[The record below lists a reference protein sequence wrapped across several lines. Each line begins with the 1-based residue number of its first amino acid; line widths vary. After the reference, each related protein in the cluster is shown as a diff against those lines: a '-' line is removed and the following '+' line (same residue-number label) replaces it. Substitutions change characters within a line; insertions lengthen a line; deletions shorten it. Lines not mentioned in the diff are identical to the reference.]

1 MGKIK
6 LLDNI
11 TIQKIAA
18 GEVIERPLSIVKEL
32 IENSLDAN
40 SENIIIEIKNGG
52 KSYIRVTDD
61 GDGIEDEDLNL
72 AFKRHST
79 SKLSTIEDL
88 YRIKS
93 LGFRGEALASISHV
107 SKVEVMTK
115 TSNAVGGIHA
125 IVEEGEIKS
134 KEVVGCPKGTT
145 LIVKDLFYNLPVRKE
160 FLKSD
165 LVESNQISDI
175 VYKVALGNLNT
186 SFKFIRD
193 DKVVLKTSKNNDMK
207 THIYSILGKEF
218 SNNLVQIDF
227 EEYGIHLHGYIS
239 NNNLYRSNRN
249 HQYIYINGRY
259 INNINI
265 SNTIEN
271 HYKSLIPLNRFPCFI
286 LFIEL
291 DPSTIDVNIHPTKQ
305 EIKFANQSEI
315 FSVID
320 KAIKDTLYPS
330 LSVPK
335 VGFKETKEKIK
346 EEKPP
351 LLFMNTNANIQD
363 DIVVKDFTRKS
374 IFEEEKLN
382 EPHGSSMRLENELL
396 IREDIGREVIPSN
409 ESIEKLN
416 ESHGAS
422 IRSEVDDSPDDIKNI
437 LSDIE
442 PIGVIFNT
450 YILADDKVNEKLYFI
465 DQHAAHE
472 RVMYEKYLE
481 EYSNENIIAQQLLIP
496 EIAELTNSEMSDF
509 LENISIFKKLGFDI
523 EEFGNNSVVI
533 RSVPLVFGVPNIR
546 ELFYD
551 LLDNINNI
559 KSNYDTKLEKIMK
572 LACTKAVK
580 SGDHMSE
587 IEMFSLFEQ
596 LKRCN
601 NPHSCPHGRPTVLEM
616 SKTDIEKAF
625 LRIM

>member
-1 MGKIK
+1 MMGRIK

-18 GEVIERPLSIVKEL
+18 GEVIERPSSIVKEL

-40 SENIIIEIKNGG
+40 SNNITIEIKNGG

-61 GDGIEDEDLNL
+61 GDGIEDNDLDL

-79 SKLSTIEDL
+79 SKLSSVEDL
-88 YRIKS
+88 YKIRS

-107 SKVEVMTK
+107 SKVELMTK
-115 TSNAVGGIHA
+115 TKNAIGGTHA
-125 IVEEGEIKS
+125 TVEEGEIVS
-134 KEVVGCPKGTT
+134 KEIIGCPKGTT

-165 LVESNQISDI
+165 LIESNQISDI

-193 DKVVLKTSKNNDMK
+193 NKVVLKTSKNNNMEA
-207 THIYSILGKEF
+207 HIYSILGKEF
-218 SNNLVQIDF
+218 SSNMIEIDF
-227 EEYGIHLHGYIS
+227 EEYEIHLHGYIS

-265 SNTIEN
+265 SNAIEN

-291 DPSTIDVNIHPTKQ
+291 DPSSIDVNIHPTKQ
-305 EIKFANQSEI
+305 EIKFVNQSQI

-320 KAIKDTLYPS
+320 KAIKNALYPS

-335 VGFKETKEKIK
+335 VNFKQSVETIK
-346 EEKPP
+346 EENPP
-351 LLFMNTNANIQD
+351 LLFMQTNTDIQD
-363 DIVVKDFTRKS
+363 DIIVKDFTHKTVFTEENLSKS
-374 IFEEEKLN
+374 SEFDIIPNNEYLISENINDEKQFLN
-382 EPHGSSMRLENELL
+382 ENV
-396 IREDIGREVIPSN
+396 IEDKST
-409 ESIEKLN
+409 
-416 ESHGAS
+416 
-422 IRSEVDDSPDDIKNI
+422 DIKNI
-437 LSDIE
+437 LSSIE

-450 YILADDKVNEKLYFI
+450 YILAEDKVNENLYFI

-481 EYSNENIIAQQLLIP
+481 EFNNENIIAQQLLVP
-496 EIAELTNSEMSDF
+496 EIIELTNSEMNNF
-509 LENISIFKKLGFDI
+509 LENKSIFRNLGFDI
-523 EEFGNNSVVI
+523 EEFGNNSVAI
-533 RSVPLVFGVPNIR
+533 RSVPLLFGVPKIK

-559 KSNYDTKLEKIMK
+559 KSNYDTKLDKIMK
-572 LACTKAVK
+572 IACTKAVK
-580 SGDHMSE
+580 SGDHMSKIE
-587 IEMFSLFEQ
+587 ILSLFEQ
-596 LKRCN
+596 LKKCN

>member
-1 MGKIK
+1 
-6 LLDNI
+6 
-11 TIQKIAA
+11 
-18 GEVIERPLSIVKEL
+18 
-32 IENSLDAN
+32 
-40 SENIIIEIKNGG
+40 
-52 KSYIRVTDD
+52 
-61 GDGIEDEDLNL
+61 
-72 AFKRHST
+72 
-79 SKLSTIEDL
+79 
-88 YRIKS
+88 
-93 LGFRGEALASISHV
+93 
-107 SKVEVMTK
+107 
-115 TSNAVGGIHA
+115 
-125 IVEEGEIKS
+125 
-134 KEVVGCPKGTT
+134 
-145 LIVKDLFYNLPVRKE
+145 
-160 FLKSD
+160 
-165 LVESNQISDI
+165 
-175 VYKVALGNLNT
+175 
-186 SFKFIRD
+186 
-193 DKVVLKTSKNNDMK
+193 
-207 THIYSILGKEF
+207 
-218 SNNLVQIDF
+218 
-227 EEYGIHLHGYIS
+227 
-239 NNNLYRSNRN
+239 
-249 HQYIYINGRY
+249 
-259 INNINI
+259 
-265 SNTIEN
+265 
-271 HYKSLIPLNRFPCFI
+271 
-286 LFIEL
+286 
-291 DPSTIDVNIHPTKQ
+291 
-305 EIKFANQSEI
+305 
-315 FSVID
+315 
-320 KAIKDTLYPS
+320 
-330 LSVPK
+330 
-335 VGFKETKEKIK
+335 
-346 EEKPP
+346 
-351 LLFMNTNANIQD
+351 
-363 DIVVKDFTRKS
+363 
-374 IFEEEKLN
+374 
-382 EPHGSSMRLENELL
+382 MRLENELL

>member
-1 MGKIK
+1 MGRIK
-6 LLDNI
+6 LLDDK

-18 GEVIERPLSIVKEL
+18 GEVIERPSSIIKEL

-40 SENIIIEIKNGG
+40 SNNITIEIRNGG

-61 GDGIEDEDLNL
+61 GDGIEDDDITL

-79 SKLSTIEDL
+79 SKLSSVEDL
-88 YRIKS
+88 YRIRS

-107 SKVEVMTK
+107 SRVEVMTK
-115 TSNAVGGIHA
+115 TKNALGGTHA
-125 IVEEGEIKS
+125 IVEEGEIVS
-134 KEVVGCPKGTT
+134 KEVIGCPKGTT
-145 LIVKDLFYNLPVRKE
+145 FIVKDLFYNLPVRKE

-165 LVESNQISDI
+165 LIESNQISDI
-175 VYKVALGNLNT
+175 IYKVALGNLNT

-193 DKVVLKTSKNNDMK
+193 DKVVLKTSNNNNME
-207 THIYSILGKEF
+207 THIYSILGREF
-218 SNNLVQIDF
+218 SRNLVEIDY
-227 EEYGIHLHGYIS
+227 EENGIHINGYVS

-291 DPSTIDVNIHPTKQ
+291 DPSSIDVNIHPTKQ
-305 EIKFANQSEI
+305 EIKFVNQSEI
-315 FSVID
+315 FLVLD
-320 KAIKDTLYPS
+320 KIIKNTLHYS
-330 LSVPK
+330 LTVPK
-335 VGFKETKEKIK
+335 VNFKSAMEVKKETL
-346 EEKPP
+346 P
-351 LLFMNTNANIQD
+351 LLSMYENADKQN
-363 DIVVKDFTRKS
+363 DIIIKDFTNNAIFTGEKANGSVEFNITSEDEFLIGENISNKDELYTDTKIEDNS
-374 IFEEEKLN
+374 I
-382 EPHGSSMRLENELL
+382 
-396 IREDIGREVIPSN
+396 
-409 ESIEKLN
+409 
-416 ESHGAS
+416 
-422 IRSEVDDSPDDIKNI
+422 DIKYI
-437 LSDIE
+437 LSVIE
-442 PIGVIFNT
+442 PIGIIFNT
-450 YILADDKVNEKLYFI
+450 YILAEDKVNENLYFI

-481 EYSNENIIAQQLLIP
+481 EYKDENIITQQLLVP
-496 EIAELTNSEMSDF
+496 EIVELTNSEMNNF
-509 LENISIFKKLGFDI
+509 LENLSAFKNLGFDI

-533 RSVPLVFGVPNIR
+533 RSVPLIFGEPNIK

-551 LLDNINNI
+551 LLDNIHKI

-572 LACTKAVK
+572 IACTRAVK

-587 IEMFSLFEQ
+587 AEILSLFEQ
-596 LKRCN
+596 LKKCN
-601 NPHSCPHGRPTVLEM
+601 NPHSCPHGRPTVLKM

-625 LRIM
+625 LRIV

>member
-18 GEVIERPLSIVKEL
+18 GEVIERPSSIVKEL

-40 SENIIIEIKNGG
+40 SNNITIEIRDGG

-61 GDGIEDEDLNL
+61 GDGIEDDDLNL
-72 AFKRHST
+72 AFRRHST
-79 SKLSTIEDL
+79 SKLSSIEDL
-88 YRIKS
+88 YKIRS

-115 TSNAVGGIHA
+115 TKNAIGGTHA
-125 IVEEGEIKS
+125 VVEEGKIVS

-160 FLKSD
+160 FLKSN
-165 LVESNQISDI
+165 LIESNQISDI

-193 DKVVLKTSKNNDMK
+193 DKVVLKTPQNKNMEA
-207 THIYSILGKEF
+207 HIYSILGKEF
-218 SNNLVQIDF
+218 SNNLIEINF
-227 EEYGIHLHGYIS
+227 EESGIHIHGYIS
-239 NNNLYRSNRN
+239 NNNLYRGNRN

-259 INNINI
+259 IYNINI
-265 SNTIEN
+265 SNAIEN
-271 HYKSLIPLNRFPCFI
+271 RYKSIIPLNRFPCFI

-291 DPSTIDVNIHPTKQ
+291 DPSSIDVNIHPTKQ
-305 EIKFANQSEI
+305 EIKFSNQSQI

-320 KAIKDTLYPS
+320 KAINNALYPS

-335 VGFKETKEKIK
+335 VKFKENEVIK
-346 EEKPP
+346 EENTP
-351 LLFMNTNANIQD
+351 LLFMQKNTDINMDVQD
-363 DIVVKDFTRKS
+363 DIIVKDFTNKTIFAEESLSNSELS
-374 IFEEEKLN
+374 IIAE
-382 EPHGSSMRLENELL
+382 S
-396 IREDIGREVIPSN
+396 
-409 ESIEKLN
+409 ESIISENTNN
-416 ESHGAS
+416 EYRVYNE
-422 IRSEVDDSPDDIKNI
+422 INVDDSSENIKNI
-437 LSDIE
+437 LSNIE
-442 PIGVIFNT
+442 PIGIVFNT
-450 YILADDKVNEKLYFI
+450 YILAEDKVNDSLYFI

-481 EYSNENIIAQQLLIP
+481 EYKNESITAQQLLVP
-496 EIAELTNSEMSDF
+496 EIAELTNSEMNNF
-509 LENISIFKKLGFDI
+509 LENASIFKKLGFDV

-533 RSVPLVFGVPNIR
+533 RSVPLIFGTPKIKG
-546 ELFYD
+546 LFYD

-559 KSNYDTKLEKIMK
+559 KSNYDTKLDKIMK
-572 LACTKAVK
+572 IACTKAVK
-580 SGDHMSE
+580 SGDHMSKIE
-587 IEMFSLFEQ
+587 ILSLFEQ
-596 LKRCN
+596 LKKCN
-601 NPHSCPHGRPTVLEM
+601 NPHSCPHGRPTVLKM

>member
-1 MGKIK
+1 MAKIK

-40 SENIIIEIKNGG
+40 SKNITIEIKNGG

-61 GDGIEDEDLNL
+61 GDGIEEDDLEL

-79 SKLSTIEDL
+79 SKLSSVEDL

-107 SKVEVMTK
+107 SRVEVMTK
-115 TSNAVGGIHA
+115 TKNAIGGIHA
-125 IVEEGEIKS
+125 IVEEGDIIS
-134 KEVVGCPKGTT
+134 KEVIGCPKGTT

-165 LVESNQISDI
+165 LIESNHISDI

-218 SNNLVQIDF
+218 SKNLIPISF
-227 EEYGIHLHGYIS
+227 EGYGIHLYGHIS
-239 NNNLYRSNRN
+239 NNHLYRSNRN

-286 LFIEL
+286 LFIDL

-305 EIKFANQSEI
+305 EIKFVNQTEI

-320 KAIKDTLYPS
+320 QAIKQTLYPS

-335 VGFKETKEKIK
+335 VSFKETREVIR
-346 EEKPP
+346 EETPP
-351 LLFMNTNANIQD
+351 LLLMNTNTQIQD
-363 DIVVKDFTRKS
+363 DIVIKDFTNKS
-374 IFEEEKLN
+374 VFDQEE
-382 EPHGSSMRLENELL
+382 
-396 IREDIGREVIPSN
+396 I
-409 ESIEKLN
+409 
-416 ESHGAS
+416 
-422 IRSEVDDSPDDIKNI
+422 SEVDKSNIIKVNEFMIGEKINSESNQYKIEITDDDPIDIKNI
-437 LSDIE
+437 LSTIE

-450 YILADDKVNEKLYFI
+450 YILAEDKANEKLYFI

-472 RVMYEKYLE
+472 RVMYEKYLD
-481 EYSNENIIAQQLLIP
+481 EYRNENIIAQQLLVP
-496 EIAELTNSEMSDF
+496 EVIELTNSEMNNFED
-509 LENISIFKKLGFDI
+509 NKSIFSNLGFDI

-533 RSVPLVFGVPNIR
+533 RSVPLIFGVPNIR

-572 LACTKAVK
+572 IACTKAVK

-587 IEMFSLFEQ
+587 IEMFSLFEL
-596 LKRCN
+596 LKNCN

-616 SKTDIEKAF
+616 SKTDMEKAF

>member
-1 MGKIK
+1 MGRIK

-18 GEVIERPLSIVKEL
+18 GEVIERPSSIVKEL

-40 SENIIIEIKNGG
+40 SNNITIEIKDGG

-61 GDGIEDEDLNL
+61 GDGIEDDDLNL

-79 SKLSTIEDL
+79 SKLSTAEDL
-88 YRIKS
+88 YKIRS

-115 TSNAVGGIHA
+115 TKNAVGGIHA
-125 IVEEGEIKS
+125 IVEEGEIIS
-134 KEVVGCPKGTT
+134 KEVIGCPKGTT

-165 LVESNQISDI
+165 LIESNQISDI

-193 DKVVLKTSKNNDMK
+193 NKVVLKTSKNNDMK
-207 THIYSILGKEF
+207 THIYSILGREF
-218 SNNLVQIDF
+218 SNNLIPIDF
-227 EEYGIHLHGYIS
+227 EEHGIHLHGYIS

-265 SNTIEN
+265 SNIIES
-271 HYKSLIPLNRFPCFI
+271 HYKSLIPLNRFPCFV

-315 FSVID
+315 FTVMD
-320 KAIKDTLYPS
+320 KAIKNILYPS

-335 VGFKETKEKIK
+335 VSFKEPLERAKT
-346 EEKPP
+346 EEPP
-351 LLFMNTNANIQD
+351 LLLIQGNNNIKEDIIIKDLTRESIFVKESPKESTEIYMEMKNEFLIAENTNNEKIASN
-363 DIVVKDFTRKS
+363 DIDE
-374 IFEEEKLN
+374 I
-382 EPHGSSMRLENELL
+382 
-396 IREDIGREVIPSN
+396 I
-409 ESIEKLN
+409 
-416 ESHGAS
+416 
-422 IRSEVDDSPDDIKNI
+422 VDDSSTDIKNI

-442 PIGVIFNT
+442 PMGIIFNT
-450 YILADDKVNEKLYFI
+450 YILAEDKLNQKLYFI

-481 EYSNENIIAQQLLIP
+481 EYKKENIIAQQLLSP
-496 EIAELTNSEMSDF
+496 EVVELTNSEMHDF
-509 LENISIFKKLGFDI
+509 IENVSVFRSLGFDV

-533 RSVPLVFGVPNIR
+533 RSVPLIFGSPNVR

-572 LACTKAVK
+572 IACTKAVK
-580 SGDHMSE
+580 SGDHISR
-587 IEMFSLFEQ
+587 IEVLSLLEQ
-596 LKRCN
+596 LKGCN

>member
-1 MGKIK
+1 MGRIK

-18 GEVIERPLSIVKEL
+18 GEVIERPSSIVKEL

-40 SENIIIEIKNGG
+40 SNNITIEIKDGG

-61 GDGIEDEDLNL
+61 GDGIEDDDLSL

-79 SKLSTIEDL
+79 SKLSTADDL
-88 YRIKS
+88 YKIRS

-107 SKVEVMTK
+107 SKVEVMSKTK
-115 TSNAVGGIHA
+115 NAVGGIHA
-125 IVEEGEIKS
+125 IVEEGEIIS
-134 KEVVGCPKGTT
+134 KEVIGCPKGTT

-165 LVESNQISDI
+165 LIESNQISDI

-193 DKVVLKTSKNNDMK
+193 NKVVLKTSKNNDMK
-207 THIYSILGKEF
+207 THIYSILGREF
-218 SNNLVQIDF
+218 SNNLIPIDF
-227 EEYGIHLHGYIS
+227 EEHGIYLHGYIS

-259 INNINI
+259 INNISI
-265 SNTIEN
+265 SNIIEG
-271 HYKSLIPLNRFPCFI
+271 HYKSLIPLNRFPCFV
-286 LFIEL
+286 LFIDL
-291 DPSTIDVNIHPTKQ
+291 DPSAIDVNIHPTKQ

-315 FSVID
+315 FTVID
-320 KAIKDTLYPS
+320 RAIKDILYPS

-335 VGFKETKEKIK
+335 VSFKQPLEMIK
-346 EEKPP
+346 EEEPP
-351 LLFMNTNANIQD
+351 LLLIQGNNNI
-363 DIVVKDFTRKS
+363 K
-374 IFEEEKLN
+374 
-382 EPHGSSMRLENELL
+382 
-396 IREDIGREVIPSN
+396 EDIIIKDLTRETIFVKESPKESTETYKEMKNEFLIAESTKDEKITSN
-409 ESIEKLN
+409 DINEIDVDES
-416 ESHGAS
+416 ST
-422 IRSEVDDSPDDIKNI
+422 DIKNI

-442 PIGVIFNT
+442 PMGIIFNT
-450 YILADDKVNEKLYFI
+450 YILAEDKLNQKLYFI

-472 RVMYEKYLE
+472 RVMYEKYLD
-481 EYSNENIIAQQLLIP
+481 EYKKENIIAQQLLAP
-496 EIAELTNSEMSDF
+496 EIVELTNSEMHYF
-509 LENISIFKKLGFDI
+509 IENISVFRSLGFDV

-533 RSVPLVFGVPNIR
+533 RSVPLIFGSPNVR

-559 KSNYDTKLEKIMK
+559 KSSYDTKLEKIMK
-572 LACTKAVK
+572 IACTKAVK
-580 SGDHMSE
+580 GGDHISK
-587 IEMFSLFEQ
+587 IEVLSLLEQ
-596 LKRCN
+596 LKGCK

>member
-1 MGKIK
+1 MGKIR

-40 SENIIIEIKNGG
+40 SENITIEIKNGG

-88 YRIKS
+88 YRIRS

-115 TSNAVGGIHA
+115 TSNAIGGIHA

-134 KEVVGCPKGTT
+134 KEVIGCPKGTT

-218 SNNLVQIDF
+218 SSNLTQIDF

-305 EIKFANQSEI
+305 EIKFVNQSEI

-320 KAIKDTLYPS
+320 KAVKDTLYPS

-363 DIVVKDFTRKS
+363 DIIVKDFTHKT
-374 IFEEEKLN
+374 IFEEKKLN
-382 EPHGSSMRLENELL
+382 EPHESSMRLENELL
-396 IREDIGREVIPSN
+396 IREDIGREAIPSKEN
-409 ESIEKLN
+409 I
-416 ESHGAS
+416 
-422 IRSEVDDSPDDIKNI
+422 VDDSPADIKNI

-450 YILADDKVNEKLYFI
+450 YILAEDKVDEKLYFI

-472 RVMYEKYLE
+472 RVMYEKYLG
-481 EYSNENIIAQQLLIP
+481 EYSNENIIAQQLLVP
-496 EIAELTNSEMSDF
+496 EIAELTNSEMNDF
-509 LENISIFKKLGFDI
+509 LENVSIFRKLGFDI

-533 RSVPLVFGVPNIR
+533 RSVPLIFGVPNIR

-572 LACTKAVK
+572 IACTKAVK

-596 LKRCN
+596 LKKCN

>member
-1 MGKIK
+1 MGKIR

-40 SENIIIEIKNGG
+40 SENITIEIKNGG

-88 YRIKS
+88 YRIRS

-115 TSNAVGGIHA
+115 TSNAIGGIHA

-134 KEVVGCPKGTT
+134 KEVIGCPKGTT

-218 SNNLVQIDF
+218 SSNLTQIDF

-320 KAIKDTLYPS
+320 KAVKDTLYPS

-335 VGFKETKEKIK
+335 VGFKETKEKVK

-351 LLFMNTNANIQD
+351 LLFMSTNANIQD
-363 DIVVKDFTRKS
+363 DIIVKDFTHKT

-382 EPHGSSMRLENELL
+382 EPHESSIRSENELL
-396 IREDIGREVIPSN
+396 IREDIGREAISSKEN
-409 ESIEKLN
+409 I
-416 ESHGAS
+416 
-422 IRSEVDDSPDDIKNI
+422 VDDSPADIKNI

-450 YILADDKVNEKLYFI
+450 YILAEDKVNEKLYFI

-472 RVMYEKYLE
+472 RVMYEKYLG
-481 EYSNENIIAQQLLIP
+481 EYSNENIIAQQLLVP
-496 EIAELTNSEMSDF
+496 EIAELTNSEMNDF
-509 LENISIFKKLGFDI
+509 LENISIFRKLGFDI

-533 RSVPLVFGVPNIR
+533 RSVPLIFGVPNIR

-572 LACTKAVK
+572 IACTKAVK

-596 LKRCN
+596 LKKCN

>member
-1 MGKIK
+1 MGKIR

-40 SENIIIEIKNGG
+40 SENITIEIKNGG

-88 YRIKS
+88 YRIRS

-115 TSNAVGGIHA
+115 TSNAIGGIHA

-134 KEVVGCPKGTT
+134 KEVIGCPKGTT

-218 SNNLVQIDF
+218 SSNLTQINF

-320 KAIKDTLYPS
+320 KAVKDTLYPS

-335 VGFKETKEKIK
+335 VGFKETKEKVK

-351 LLFMNTNANIQD
+351 LLFMSTNANIQD
-363 DIVVKDFTRKS
+363 DIIVKDFTHKT

-382 EPHGSSMRLENELL
+382 EPHESSIRSENELL
-396 IREDIGREVIPSN
+396 IREDIGREAISSKEN
-409 ESIEKLN
+409 I
-416 ESHGAS
+416 
-422 IRSEVDDSPDDIKNI
+422 VDDSPADIKNI

-450 YILADDKVNEKLYFI
+450 YILAEDKVNEKLYFI

-472 RVMYEKYLE
+472 RVMYEKYLG
-481 EYSNENIIAQQLLIP
+481 EYSNENIIAQQLLVP
-496 EIAELTNSEMSDF
+496 EIAELTNSEMNDF
-509 LENISIFKKLGFDI
+509 LENISIFRKLGFDI

-533 RSVPLVFGVPNIR
+533 RSVPLIFGVPNIR

-572 LACTKAVK
+572 IACTKAVK

-596 LKRCN
+596 LKKCN

>member
-40 SENIIIEIKNGG
+40 SENIVIEIKNGG

-320 KAIKDTLYPS
+320 KVIKDTLYPS

-335 VGFKETKEKIK
+335 VGFKETKEKVK

-363 DIVVKDFTRKS
+363 DIIVKDFTHKT
-374 IFEEEKLN
+374 IFEEEKLK
-382 EPHGSSMRLENELL
+382 EPHEFNMISEHELL
-396 IREDIGREVIPSN
+396 IREDIGREAIPSK
-409 ESIEKLN
+409 ESI
-416 ESHGAS
+416 
-422 IRSEVDDSPDDIKNI
+422 VDDSPADIKNI

-450 YILADDKVNEKLYFI
+450 YILAEDKVNEKLYFI

-496 EIAELTNSEMSDF
+496 EIAELTNSEMSNF